1 MSVGSRTTAGG
12 KRGLQGRMADR
23 SRVYRTHALVL
34 RRRDQGDAD
43 RILTIFTPD
52 KGRLEVIAKGVRK
65 TSSRKAGHLEP
76 FTHVNLLLA
85 QARTWDIITEA
96 VAVESYRHLRENLDA
111 IGRAGY
117 VAELVDA
124 FAESDDDYRPV
135 WDLTTFVL
143 RELDEAARREAAATQ
158 PAAST
163 GPDGAPIPA
172 AAVVDRDMLLVWFVL
187 HMLSVSG
194 FQPNLFN
201 CLACDA
207 ELLPETNFFAAGE
220 GGFFCPRCHA
230 PAAAKQTGEF
240 EAVEADVLKIM
251 RFAQSQP
258 WGEVRKYA
266 IRPTLVRKADSLLQ
280 RYVMRVIEHQLR
292 SVDFLR
298 RLQNDPRLSAQQQ
311 H

>member
-1 MSVGSRTTAGG
+1 MT
-12 KRGLQGRMADR
+12 DR

-43 RILTIFTPD
+43 RILTLFTPD

-96 VAVESYRHLRENLDA
+96 VSVESYRHLRENLDA

-124 FAESDDDYRPV
+124 FSQSDDDHRPV
-135 WDLTTFVL
+135 WDLSTYVL
-143 RELDEAARREAAATQ
+143 RELDASAAREAATAQ
-158 PAAST
+158 
-163 GPDGAPIPA
+163 
-172 AAVVDRDMLLVWFVL
+172 AAVGDAPAPPNVNTIDRNMLLVWFML

-194 FQPNLFN
+194 FQPNLFT
-201 CLACDA
+201 CLQCNA
-207 ELLPETNFFAAGE
+207 ELQPETNFFNAGE
-220 GGFFCPRCHA
+220 GGLYCPRCA
-230 PAAAKQTGEF
+230 EKVVGGRSSDF
-240 EAVEADVLKIM
+240 EALEADVLKIM

-258 WGEVRKYA
+258 WGDVRRFT
-266 IRPTLVRKADSLLQ
+266 IRPSLVRKAEALLQ
-280 RYVMRVIEHQLR
+280 RYIMSVLEHQLR

-298 RLQNDPRLSAQQQ
+298 RMQNDPRFADPTG
-311 H
+311 